1 MSENLVLTENDLKGI
16 QNAIVHG
23 VANQEQVAQLSRIV
37 SVAIVSDL
45 VEGTKTIKSTI
56 SPLIDLQR
64 TIFSKLQ
71 ERIEVDIDTM
81 ELKDILELLKFLHNS
96 QVSVLEL
103 ERKIAQGKNLFESVP
118 TITEE
123 ERNVLRMLKSFQT
136 EEERMIFYETLKS
149 ALGLNKVKQDK
160 NSEAPEDKA
169 NNTKSD
175 DINPDKDSVNES
187 TNDEGDDFE

>member
-169 NNTKSD
+169 NDTKSD
-175 DINPDKDSVNES
+175 DINSDKDSVNES

>member
-16 QNAIVHG
+16 QNAILHG

-45 VEGTKTIKSTI
+45 VEGTKTLKSTI

-81 ELKDILELLKFLHNS
+81 ELKDILELSKFLHNS
-96 QVSVLEL
+96 QMSVLEL

-160 NSEAPEDKA
+160 TSEVPEDKA
-169 NNTKSD
+169 NDTKSD
-175 DINPDKDSVNES
+175 DTNSGSNSANES

>member
-16 QNAIVHG
+16 QNAILHG

-56 SPLIDLQR
+56 SPLVDLQR

-96 QVSVLEL
+96 QMSVLEL

-160 NSEAPEDKA
+160 TSEAPEDKA
-169 NNTKSD
+169 NDTKSD
-175 DINPDKDSVNES
+175 GKSLDNDSVNEP